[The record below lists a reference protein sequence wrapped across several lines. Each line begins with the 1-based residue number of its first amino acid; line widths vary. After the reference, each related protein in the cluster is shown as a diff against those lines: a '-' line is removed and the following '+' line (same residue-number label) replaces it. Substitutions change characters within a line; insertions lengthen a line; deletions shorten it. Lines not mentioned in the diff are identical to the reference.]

1 LSRFH
6 RFSPGSFVSAAHYE
20 NFPVASFLL
29 PRATR
34 QAVLAIYRFARA
46 ADDIADEGGK
56 TPAERLADLG
66 AFERALDGIAAGR
79 RPTDAPFASLA
90 DAIARH
96 ALPVPLFRDLL
107 SAFRQDVTIHRYPTI
122 AALLDYCRRSAN
134 PSGRLLLHLYR
145 RDTPEN
151 VSHSDAICSALQ
163 LVNFWQ
169 DVAVDWKKGR
179 VYLPQEDL
187 ARFAVVEAQIREN
200 RCDERWRALMAFETA
215 RARAMLESGRPLV
228 RALPCRA
235 GLELAGVIAGGHR
248 ILDRIDAVHGDVF
261 RHRPQ
266 LRRIDWPVVAWRAL
280 VSRPAHL
287 QRAT

>member
-1 LSRFH
+1 M
-6 RFSPGSFVSAAHYE
+6 
-20 NFPVASFLL
+20 
-29 PRATR
+29 
-34 QAVLAIYRFARA
+34 LAIYRFARA
-46 ADDIADEGGK
+46 ADDIADEGDA

-134 PSGRLLLHLYR
+134 PIGRLLLHLYR

-280 VSRPAHL
+280 VSTPAHL